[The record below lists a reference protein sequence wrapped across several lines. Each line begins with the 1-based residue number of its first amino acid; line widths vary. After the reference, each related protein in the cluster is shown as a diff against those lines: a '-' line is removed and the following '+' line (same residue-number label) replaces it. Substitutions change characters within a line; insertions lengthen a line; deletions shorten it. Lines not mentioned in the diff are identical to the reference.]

1 MPPANSPS
9 ETPLITATA
18 GTSSLLSQLHE
29 LDSPV
34 PDFAAT
40 LTTQAERENLNFLRT
55 RSRYLTNSASRDT
68 GRTRPAADDVASI
81 SYAEG
86 RSLRRSLL
94 IRQRFGQREQE
105 SRLYRDQAYGD
116 RIPTYRPGQQQSVY
130 DWAPASSD
138 DEDEDE
144 ANQFLPPHLDHDSV
158 SELAGQHSVYAHGSE
173 SSIGRA
179 GTPPPPFTYAPRI
192 PTSRLPEPGS
202 HHSQSS
208 EPLLRNLAFM
218 QSIRRHPR
226 LSQRSR
232 NQIQSFLSERER
244 SVHEGTRSNLRPSS
258 MQAQTSELRARVD
271 AYRQRY
277 LENPSGNPPA
287 PSRWLEEAIK
297 YLERLRFSSSYEDS
311 LSSAAE
317 GGLVRDEFLSVD
329 REDFIL
335 DTACIDAPPESSW
348 LKIGGV
354 FEGSQYAAHDS
365 YALFHRLSTD
375 FSASSSPLT
384 TTGGPSR
391 TDQHILWAAIHS
403 PRHAAKEDRWPVKVT
418 IHAIDYNTMQ
428 LSGTMEA
435 FDVPDGQSET
445 GKSSI
450 TTYLEGEII
459 DFRTHSLETK
469 NFPCT
474 AEVDGTYW
482 RKLGPFA
489 GLDDSEL
496 VKTLVSKKWLTE
508 QLSKNWILMRW
519 KGKLWDQTY
528 IVLSPHLIKS
538 SKTEKCFIT
547 PSSHRSGL
555 TISGFY
561 YLSLRRSDGYIEGF
575 YYDPTSSPY
584 QQLTLSP
591 SKRVFPTYD
600 FR

>member
-1 MPPANSPS
+1 S
-9 ETPLITATA
+9 
-18 GTSSLLSQLHE
+18 SSLLPQLHE

-40 LTTQAERENLNFLRT
+40 LTTQAEDDNLNFLRT
-55 RSRYLTNSASRDT
+55 RSRYPTNA
-68 GRTRPAADDVASI
+68 GRTRSANDDIAEI

-86 RSLRRSLL
+86 RGLRRSLL
-94 IRQRFGQREQE
+94 MRQRFGQREQE
-105 SRLYRDQAYGD
+105 SRFYRDQAYGD

-138 DEDEDE
+138 DEDDE
-144 ANQFLPPHLDHDSV
+144 ETGQFLPPHLDHDGV
-158 SELAGQHSVYAHGSE
+158 DELAGPHSVYASGSE
-173 SSIGRA
+173 YSAGRA
-179 GTPPPPFTYAPRI
+179 GTPPPPFTHIPRTRTSSASRI
-192 PTSRLPEPGS
+192 PELSS
-202 HHSQSS
+202 HLSQPS
-208 EPLLRNLAFM
+208 EPLLRNFAFM

-232 NQIQSFLSERER
+232 NQLQSYISERER
-244 SVHEGTRSNLRPSS
+244 SVHEGGRSTLRPSN
-258 MQAQTSELRARVD
+258 MQMQTSELRARVD

-277 LENPSGNPPA
+277 LENPSGSSPA
-287 PSRWLEEAIK
+287 PSKWLEEAIK

-329 REDFIL
+329 HEDFVL
-335 DTACIDAPPESSW
+335 DTASIDAPPESSW
-348 LKIGGV
+348 LKVGGV
-354 FEGSQYAAHDS
+354 FEGSQYAAHDGH
-365 YALFHRLSTD
+365 ALLHRLSGDLSPGSLAAAGGLSQTD
-375 FSASSSPLT
+375 P
-384 TTGGPSR
+384 R
-391 TDQHILWAAIHS
+391 VLWASVHDSRNAV
-403 PRHAAKEDRWPVKVT
+403 KEDRWPVKVT
-418 IHAIDYNTMQ
+418 IHSIDYSTMQ

-435 FDVPDGQSET
+435 FNVPDWQSET

-450 TTYLEGEII
+450 ITYLEGEII

-496 VKTLVSKKWLTE
+496 VKTLISKKWLTE

-519 KGKLWDQTY
+519 K
-528 IVLSPHLIKS
+528 
-538 SKTEKCFIT
+538 EKCFIT

-561 YLSLRRSDGYIEGF
+561 YLSLRRSDGFIEGF

-584 QQLTLSP
+584 QQLTLKP
-591 SKRVFPTYD
+591 GKRMFPTYD

>member
-9 ETPLITATA
+9 VGLFLQSGAISRKGVDEAVLTANLQETPLITAAA
-18 GTSSLLSQLHE
+18 GASSLLSQLHE

-40 LTTQAERENLNFLRT
+40 LTTQAEHENPNFLRT
-55 RSRYLTNSASRDT
+55 RSRYLTSSALRDT
-68 GRTRPAADDVASI
+68 GRTRPAADDVVGI
-81 SYAEG
+81 SYTEG
-86 RSLRRSLL
+86 RGSRRSLL
-94 IRQRFGQREQE
+94 IRQRPDHE
-105 SRLYRDQAYGD
+105 SRLYREQAYGD
-116 RIPTYRPGQQQSVY
+116 RIPIYRPGQQQSVY

-144 ANQFLPPHLDHDSV
+144 AIQFLPPHLDHDSID
-158 SELAGQHSVYAHGSE
+158 ELAGQRSAYAHGPE
-173 SSIGRA
+173 SLTGSA
-179 GTPPPPFTYAPRI
+179 ATSPPPLTYSRTPSA
-192 PTSRLPEPGS
+192 SRLPELGS
-202 HHSQSS
+202 HHPQSS
-208 EPLLRNLAFM
+208 EPLLQNALM
-218 QSIRRHPR
+218 QTIRYPR

-232 NQIQSFLSERER
+232 NQLQSYISEMER
-244 SVHEGTRSNLRPSS
+244 AVYEGGRSNSRPSG
-258 MQAQTSELRARVD
+258 MQVQTNELRARVD

-277 LENPSGNPPA
+277 LENPLWNPPA

-329 REDFIL
+329 HEDFIL

-365 YALFHRLSTD
+365 HALLHRLSSD
-375 FSASSSPLT
+375 LSAASSPST
-384 TTGGPSR
+384 ATGGASQADPR
-391 TDQHILWAAIHS
+391 ILWAAIHS
-403 PRHAAKEDRWPVKVT
+403 PRHAVREDRWPVKVT
-418 IHAIDYNTMQ
+418 IHAVDYNTMQ

-435 FDVPDGQSET
+435 FNVPGWQSET

-450 TTYLEGEII
+450 ITYLEGEII
-459 DFRTHSLETK
+459 DFQKHSLETK

-482 RKLGPFA
+482 RKLEPFA

-519 KGKLWDQTY
+519 K
-528 IVLSPHLIKS
+528 
-538 SKTEKCFIT
+538 EKCFVT
-547 PSSHRSGL
+547 PSSYRSGL

-591 SKRVFPTYD
+591 SKRMFPTYD

>member
-1 MPPANSPS
+1 
-9 ETPLITATA
+9 
-18 GTSSLLSQLHE
+18 
-29 LDSPV
+29 V

-40 LTTQAERENLNFLRT
+40 LTTQAEHENLNFLRT
-55 RSRYLTNSASRDT
+55 RSRYLTSRDT
-68 GRTRPAADDVASI
+68 GRTRPAADDVVGI
-81 SYAEG
+81 SYVEG
-86 RSLRRSLL
+86 RGLRRSLL

-116 RIPTYRPGQQQSVY
+116 RIPIYRPGQQQSVY

-144 ANQFLPPHLDHDSV
+144 ANQFLPPHLDHDSID
-158 SELAGQHSVYAHGSE
+158 ELAGQHSAYANGPE
-173 SSIGRA
+173 SLTGRA
-179 GTPPPPFTYAPRI
+179 GTPPPPFTYTPRTHT
-192 PTSRLPEPGS
+192 PSTSRLPELSS
-202 HHSQSS
+202 HHPQSS
-208 EPLLRNLAFM
+208 EPLLRNALM
-218 QSIRRHPR
+218 QTIRRHPR

-232 NQIQSFLSERER
+232 NQLQSYISERER
-244 SVHEGTRSNLRPSS
+244 SVHEGGRSNLRPST
-258 MQAQTSELRARVD
+258 MQVQTNELRARVD

-277 LENPSGNPPA
+277 LENPSGNPPT

-329 REDFIL
+329 HEDFIL

-354 FEGSQYAAHDS
+354 FEGSQYAAHDNH
-365 YALFHRLSTD
+365 ALFHRLSGD
-375 FSASSSPLT
+375 LSAGSSPST
-384 TTGGPSR
+384 ATGGPPPTDSR
-391 TDQHILWAAIHS
+391 ILWASIHS
-403 PRHAAKEDRWPVKVT
+403 PRHTVREDRWPVKVT

-435 FDVPDGQSET
+435 FNVPDWQSET

-450 TTYLEGEII
+450 ITYLEGEII

-482 RKLGPFA
+482 RKLEPFA

-519 KGKLWDQTY
+519 KGKLWDQPNNST
-528 IVLSPHLIKS
+528 
-538 SKTEKCFIT
+538 FIT
-547 PSSHRSGL
+547 NRANNRKMFHYSLLSSLRPHHLRLLLPFPSPFRRLHRRILLRPNQLPISAIDLNPVKEDVSNIRLSLTSANWSSHCRFRAIKIPLPHGDR
-555 TISGFY
+555 
-561 YLSLRRSDGYIEGF
+561 LRD
-575 YYDPTSSPY
+575 T
-584 QQLTLSP
+584 
-591 SKRVFPTYD
+591 
-600 FR
+600 

>member
-1 MPPANSPS
+1 M
-9 ETPLITATA
+9 ATGA
-18 GTSSLLSQLHE
+18 SSLLPQLNE

-40 LTTQAERENLNFLRT
+40 LTTQAEHENLNFLRT
-55 RSRYLTNSASRDT
+55 RSRYLAGGVSREA
-68 GRTRPAADDVASI
+68 GRTRSTNDDVAGI
-81 SYAEG
+81 PYVEG

-94 IRQRFGQREQE
+94 IRQRQREQD
-105 SRLYRDQAYGD
+105 SRSYRDQAYGD

-138 DEDEDE
+138 DEDDDE
-144 ANQFLPPHLDHDSV
+144 QFLPPHFDHDSV
-158 SELAGQHSVYAHGSE
+158 DELAGHHSVYANGSE
-173 SSIGRA
+173 SSTGRA
-179 GTPPPPFTYAPRI
+179 GTPPPPFYTPRTRTSSTSRI
-192 PTSRLPEPGS
+192 PELSS
-202 HHSQSS
+202 HNSQSS

-232 NQIQSFLSERER
+232 NQLQSYISERER
-244 SVHEGTRSNLRPSS
+244 SAHEGGRSTLRSS
-258 MQAQTSELRARVD
+258 NMQMQSTSELRARVD

-277 LENPSGNPPA
+277 LENSSGNSSA

-329 REDFIL
+329 HEDFVL
-335 DTACIDAPPESSW
+335 DTASIDAPPESSW

-354 FEGSQYAAHDS
+354 FEGSQYAVHDS
-365 YALFHRLSTD
+365 HAFLHRLSGD
-375 FSASSSPLT
+375 LSPGSLT
-384 TTGGPSR
+384 TTGGGTSQADPR
-391 TDQHILWAAIHS
+391 ILWASIHD
-403 PRHAAKEDRWPVKVT
+403 PRTPIREDRWPVKVT
-418 IHAIDYNTMQ
+418 IHSIDYNTMQ

-435 FDVPDGQSET
+435 FNVPDWQSET

-450 TTYLEGEII
+450 ITYLEGEII

-482 RKLGPFA
+482 RKLEPFA

-508 QLSKNWILMRW
+508 QLSKNWVLMRW
-519 KGKLWDQTY
+519 KGESGHCAGIYNCLLPLTGSQ
-528 IVLSPHLIKS
+528 
-538 SKTEKCFIT
+538 TEKCFIT

-561 YLSLRRSDGYIEGF
+561 YLSLRRSDGFIEGF

-584 QQLTLSP
+584 QQLTLKP
-591 SKRVFPTYD
+591 EKRMFPTYN